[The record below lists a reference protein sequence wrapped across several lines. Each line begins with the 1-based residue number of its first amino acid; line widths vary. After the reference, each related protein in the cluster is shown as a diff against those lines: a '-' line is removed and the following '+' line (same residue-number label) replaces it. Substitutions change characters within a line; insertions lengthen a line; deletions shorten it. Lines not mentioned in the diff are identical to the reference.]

1 MKKLFKKIIV
11 YTLIFCEMF
20 QVTGVYALTKEENV
34 YAKLNESGD
43 VKSISVSEHLF
54 DYNGN
59 KISDRSN
66 LKDINNINGNEKFI
80 QNGEDLLWETSGD
93 NIYYKGSYE
102 KELPISVNIKYFLD
116 GEEKNVNDMLGKKGN
131 IKIILNYQNNA
142 YKNMNINGKIE
153 KIFVPYAIVTTSI
166 LNDNDNKNIKVTNGK
181 IIDNGISS
189 VVMAISSP
197 GLYDSL
203 KLNDLTNINEVEITY
218 DTECFELNSIYSV
231 ATTSLFDDDN
241 LDMFG
246 EINDLYKSIDL
257 LQSNMDTIVEA
268 SKKLSDGSNQMDA
281 GITELNSKIQEL
293 TKKYE
298 YYRSKDKDTLKEEL
312 INII

>member
-131 IKIILNYQNNA
+131 IKIILNYQNNS
-142 YKNMNINGKIE
+142 YKNMNIN
-153 KIFVPYAIVTTSI
+153 
-166 LNDNDNKNIKVTNGK
+166 
-181 IIDNGISS
+181 
-189 VVMAISSP
+189 
-197 GLYDSL
+197 
-203 KLNDLTNINEVEITY
+203 
-218 DTECFELNSIYSV
+218 
-231 ATTSLFDDDN
+231 
-241 LDMFG
+241 
-246 EINDLYKSIDL
+246 
-257 LQSNMDTIVEA
+257 
-268 SKKLSDGSNQMDA
+268 
-281 GITELNSKIQEL
+281 
-293 TKKYE
+293 
-298 YYRSKDKDTLKEEL
+298 
-312 INII
+312 